1 MEDNLTQ
8 YDEQMDT
15 MDSDLKIYS
24 KRAIIGFTLFF
35 STIFGAVLMMQ
46 NLKDIGRKKE
56 ANLLL
61 LLSILY
67 TVITIVIVNI
77 PERPNTFLTYLCNF
91 VGAMILIEFI
101 YKKYFPVEEAFE
113 KKEIWKPLIISL
125 LITIP
130 FALAM
135 ISTL

>member
-8 YDEQMDT
+8 YEEQTDT
-15 MDSDLKIYS
+15 MDNDLKIYS

-35 STIFGAVLMMQ
+35 STIFGAVLLMQ
-46 NLKDIGRKKE
+46 NLKDIGKKKE

-91 VGAMILIEFI
+91 VGAMILTEFV
-101 YKKYFPVEEAFE
+101 YKKYFPEEAFE

-130 FALAM
+130 FVLAM